1 MTSTESLR
9 HPWLRPRP
17 PLPTVTPTAQQEEQ
31 PSSTTNTSTS
41 PTPPSPPPTEP
52 VPIVSNISLVPEA
65 VVVMDSRTMPTS
77 VSDIEPD
84 KLPPTLNNQITTSSS
99 DQQEKPTIE
108 ERMNS
113 KTKRDVPNAELAN
126 QSSICSLDNQIM
138 PSIPNKD
145 VQDDQSMQAPKVNN
159 SITLPEAPGVKHDYS
174 STSFSATQKSEDIP
188 FLRNNENLS
197 TSSTTAAEVKDL
209 MTQPAFSDAKSTNS
223 SVPVPHSKPI
233 PQPLNLDNA
242 SISSSTQIADF
253 PDILQVAKVNL
264 RQFVERWNS
273 HPNSPF
279 QLNSDSP
286 RRTISLLISNSPSQ
300 LDASSSSQPDASPTS
315 LKGMSPSPP
324 CSMPTSPVVKNQ
336 PTEKVLDAVSDLLRE
351 SVKTEIVSTEN
362 QSNHSSVVKSNGT
375 TSKSVV
381 KTEASSS
388 STNTVET
395 AIEQTSVLL
404 KSVKDSLIRQMESGT
419 AVRDRTG
426 ARVWDRKGSSPAA
439 PPTFVQHRR
448 MPQAASVFTYAVQK
462 FESKQTK
469 QPISS
474 KFRQP
479 QEPKPQKPQRQPS
492 QPNNEPVGNIEDW
505 EVHPPVEARSFLPK
519 INKQINKYTISTSS
533 CSMNNSST
541 TVIKMES
548 HKP

>member
-1 MTSTESLR
+1 
-9 HPWLRPRP
+9 
-17 PLPTVTPTAQQEEQ
+17 
-31 PSSTTNTSTS
+31 
-41 PTPPSPPPTEP
+41 
-52 VPIVSNISLVPEA
+52 
-65 VVVMDSRTMPTS
+65 
-77 VSDIEPD
+77 
-84 KLPPTLNNQITTSSS
+84 
-99 DQQEKPTIE
+99 
-108 ERMNS
+108 
-113 KTKRDVPNAELAN
+113 
-126 QSSICSLDNQIM
+126 
-138 PSIPNKD
+138 
-145 VQDDQSMQAPKVNN
+145 
-159 SITLPEAPGVKHDYS
+159 
-174 STSFSATQKSEDIP
+174 
-188 FLRNNENLS
+188 
-197 TSSTTAAEVKDL
+197 
-209 MTQPAFSDAKSTNS
+209 
-223 SVPVPHSKPI
+223 
-233 PQPLNLDNA
+233 
-242 SISSSTQIADF
+242 
-253 PDILQVAKVNL
+253 
-264 RQFVERWNS
+264 
-273 HPNSPF
+273 
-279 QLNSDSP
+279 
-286 RRTISLLISNSPSQ
+286 
-300 LDASSSSQPDASPTS
+300 
-315 LKGMSPSPP
+315 
-324 CSMPTSPVVKNQ
+324 MPTSPVVKNQ
-336 PTEKVLDAVSDLLRE
+336 PTEKVLDAVSDLLKE
-351 SVKTEIVSTEN
+351 SVKTEIVSTEK
-362 QSNHSSVVKSNGT
+362 QSNHSSVVESNGT

>member
-41 PTPPSPPPTEP
+41 PTPSLPPPTEL
-52 VPIVSNISLVPEA
+52 VPIVSNLSLMPEA
-65 VVVMDSRTMPTS
+65 VSRTMLT
-77 VSDIEPD
+77 VSDIQPD
-84 KLPPTLNNQITTSSS
+84 KPPPTLNNQITISSS
-99 DQQEKPTIE
+99 NQQDQAPIEKMMT
-108 ERMNS
+108 S
-113 KTKRDVPNAELAN
+113 KTKPDVPNVELAN
-126 QSSICSLDNQIM
+126 KSSIFSLNNQII

-145 VQDDQSMQAPKVNN
+145 IQDDQPMPTPKVNN
-159 SITLPEAPGVKHDYS
+159 SITLPEAHGVNQDYS
-174 STSFSATQKSEDIP
+174 SNPPSTTQKSEDI
-188 FLRNNENLS
+188 LSLHITENLP
-197 TSSTTAAEVKDL
+197 TSFTTAAETKDL
-209 MTQPAFSDAKSTNS
+209 ITKPAVSDVQSTYS
-223 SVPVPHSKPI
+223 SVPISHNKPI

-242 SISSSTQIADF
+242 SISSTTSVADF

-279 QLNSDSP
+279 QLNSESP

-300 LDASSSSQPDASPTS
+300 LDASSASQPDASPTS

-336 PTEKVLDAVSDLLRE
+336 PTETLLDNESDLLRE
-351 SVKTEIVSTEN
+351 TIKTEIVNTEN
-362 QSNHSSVVKSNGT
+362 QTNHSSVVESNGT
-375 TSKSVV
+375 TNKAVV
-381 KTEASSS
+381 QTEASSS
-388 STNTVET
+388 STTVET

-404 KSVKDSLIRQMESGT
+404 KSVKDSLIRQIESGT

-426 ARVWDRKGSSPAA
+426 ARVWDRKGGSPASS
-439 PPTFVQHRR
+439 TFVQNRR

-462 FESKQTK
+462 FESKQNK
-469 QPISS
+469 EPISS

-479 QEPKPQKPQRQPS
+479 QELKPQKSHRQPT
-492 QPNNEPVGNIEDW
+492 QPNEHVGNIEDW

-519 INKQINKYTISTSS
+519 INKQVNKYTISTSS